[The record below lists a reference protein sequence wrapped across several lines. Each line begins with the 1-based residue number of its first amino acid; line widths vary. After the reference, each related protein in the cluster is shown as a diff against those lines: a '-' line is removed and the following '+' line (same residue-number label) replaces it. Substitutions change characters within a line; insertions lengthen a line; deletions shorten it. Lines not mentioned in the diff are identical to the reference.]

1 MVDDTV
7 ECVSVE
13 GSAAPVR
20 DKDRRDQRI
29 ARYLAKYRPIAPDL
43 SADFL
48 RGNVMVEFAAERAF
62 AVIEREEEFSTRP
75 TLGVRTPGLAALSR
89 RLRAALSGRRDL
101 RSSRE
106 PLLATR
112 YGDAAPAS
120 SPCWSNGG
128 RGRGW

>member
-29 ARYLAKYRPIAPDL
+29 ARHLAKYRRSPRI
-43 SADFL
+43 SGADFL
-48 RGNVMVEFAAERAF
+48 RGNGMVEFAAERAF

-75 TLGVRTPGLAALSR
+75 T
-89 RLRAALSGRRDL
+89 RLF
-101 RSSRE
+101 E
-106 PLLATR
+106 P
-112 YGDAAPAS
+112 
-120 SPCWSNGG
+120 
-128 RGRGW
+128 RG

>member
-43 SADFL
+43 SADLL

-62 AVIEREEEFSTRP
+62 AVIEREEEFPTRP
-75 TLGVRTPGLAALSR
+75 T
-89 RLRAALSGRRDL
+89 
-101 RSSRE
+101 RSFE
-106 PLLATR
+106 P
-112 YGDAAPAS
+112 
-120 SPCWSNGG
+120 
-128 RGRGW
+128 RG